1 MAQAPKAVAVALG
14 VTAKTVNK
22 GCERFQA
29 EGASGLLDRS
39 SRPHRLRQP
48 TPDTTLQRIAALR
61 RQRWTGDQIAT
72 EVDARRPPSAAAH
85 CRTAGAGLAWLH
97 RYNWHRPHGG
107 IKSQTSI
114 SRLGLAEDNLLGL
127 HS

>member
-1 MAQAPKAVAVALG
+1 MDIHQNARLTPHGRAELVRRVLVMAQAPKAVAVALG

-48 TPDTTLQRIAALR
+48 TPDTTLERIAALR

-72 EVDARRPPSAAAH
+72 EVDVSPATVSRSALQSCRPGSTATTGID
-85 CRTAGAGLAWLH
+85 RTGV
-97 RYNWHRPHGG
+97 
-107 IKSQTSI
+107 
-114 SRLGLAEDNLLGL
+114 
-127 HS
+127 